1 MALFKILR
9 GNDLDLE
16 SVEKH
21 DGYAYFVPETGNFY
35 IDAPLIVPKDK
46 EPDADKI
53 ERIQLNSNLSN
64 RTKILY
70 SGTPNI
76 MTHSLTADKG
86 VIAENPVDTS
96 NVEEIA
102 GQHVTLDE
110 VNSLL
115 SMYAEKNSLNDYVLK
130 DEAKIFLTESDLTP
144 YVLTTELD
152 NYVHK
157 NKSNDVTGSINLLN
171 YGIQC
176 NATTPISSELSYYR
190 PVRVSNIMPKDEEGN
205 NGDIWIIYKEAEGKI
220 YLSKNNIVL
229 TDENYN
235 KGVEVIITNNSDGQI
250 TYNPMTVNGVN
261 LSLSGNVLTIKGD
274 GKTVVDGIN
283 IFIGAKNCKKYSTP
297 SEKIIT
303 ISTNYRSWS
312 WGDQTAVGDVSW
324 WEGLYNW
331 VQNSTITD
339 RKACIGRTKKL
350 TLSKSV
356 LGANTVVMI
365 CIGADE
371 DGDNTLT
378 FQTMN
383 ALPNNFATPAT
394 GGWVGSTQQ
403 TQCINFYNACQIQNY
418 IKKVKKG
425 VAKTGNSKQNGLV
438 TYNWETVWLLS
449 LRELNFDPSDSSL
462 SAVNSTQTNAE
473 CTYGF
478 NASYSYYQSNS
489 RTKYKTNADGGISDS
504 NNITYFTRSQ
514 SYTGYLYWVNA
525 ESVSHRT
532 SSSDTT
538 DYLAPAFV
546 IGKND

>member
-16 SVEKH
+16 GVEKH

-35 IDAPLIVPKDK
+35 IDAPLIIPKDK

-64 RTKILY
+64 KTKILY
-70 SGTPNI
+70 SGTSDI
-76 MTHSLTADKG
+76 MTHSLTADEG
-86 VIAENPVDTS
+86 VITTDPIDTS
-96 NVEEIA
+96 DVEEIA

-115 SMYAEKNSLNDYVLK
+115 SMYAEKSKLNDYVLK
-130 DEAKIFLTESDLTP
+130 DEAKIFLTDSDLTP

-157 NKSNDVTGSINLLN
+157 NKTNNVTGSINLLN

-190 PVRVSNIMPKDEEGN
+190 PVRVSNIMPEDEEGN
-205 NGDIWIIYKEAEGKI
+205 NGDIWIVYKEAEGKI

-235 KGVEVIITNNSDGQI
+235 KGVEIIITNNSDGQI

-274 GKTVVDGIN
+274 GKTIVDGVN
-283 IFIGAKNCKKYSTP
+283 ISIGAKNCKKYSTP

-303 ISTNYRSWS
+303 ISTNYTSWS
-312 WGDQTAVGDVSW
+312 WGDQTAVGDVFW
-324 WEGLYNW
+324 WKSLYNW
-331 VQNSTITD
+331 VQNSTVAE
-339 RKACIGRTKKL
+339 RKACIGKTKKL
-350 TLSKSV
+350 TLSKAV
-356 LGANTVVMI
+356 LGATTVVML

-383 ALPNNFATPAT
+383 VLPTSFRFPSNAS
-394 GGWVGSTQQ
+394 WIGSAQR
-403 TQCINFYNACQIQNY
+403 TQCVNFYNACQIQDY
-418 IKKVKKG
+418 IKTVKKG
-425 VAKTGNSKQNGLV
+425 VAQSGNQKNGLV
-438 TYNWETVWLLS
+438 IYNWETVWLLS
-449 LRELNFDPSDSSL
+449 LRELNFDTDYLSL
-462 SAVNSTQTNAE
+462 TASNSTQTNAE
-473 CTYGF
+473 CTYNF
-478 NASYSYYQSNS
+478 NSPYTYYQNNHAGKQLANS
-489 RTKYKTNADGGISDS
+489 AGDVSDS
-504 NNITYFTRSQ
+504 SFVAYGTRSTEYEGYICYIYNTNNFTYSTSSNIT
-514 SYTGYLYWVNA
+514 V
-525 ESVSHRT
+525 
-532 SSSDTT
+532 
-538 DYLAPAFV
+538 YLAPAFT

>member
-16 SVEKH
+16 GVEKH

-35 IDAPLIVPKDK
+35 IDAPLVVPKDK

-86 VIAENPVDTS
+86 VIAENPVDIS

-115 SMYAEKNSLNDYVLK
+115 SMYAEKNSLNNYVLK

-157 NKSNDVTGSINLLN
+157 NKSNDITGSINLLN

-283 IFIGAKNCKKYSTP
+283 ISIGAKNCKKYSTP

-324 WEGLYNW
+324 WEELYNW
-331 VQNSTITD
+331 VQNSTITE

-356 LGANTVVMI
+356 LGANTVVMV

>member
-9 GNDLDLE
+9 GSDLDLE
-16 SVEKH
+16 GVEKH

-64 RTKILY
+64 KTRILY
-70 SGTPNI
+70 SGTPDI
-76 MTHSLTADKG
+76 MTHSLTADEG
-86 VIAENPVDTS
+86 VITADPIDTS
-96 NVEEIA
+96 DVEEIA

-115 SMYAEKNSLNDYVLK
+115 SMYAEKSKLNDYVLK

-250 TYNPMTVNGVN
+250 TYNPMTINGVN

-283 IFIGAKNCKKYSTP
+283 ISIGAKNCKKYSTP

>member
-16 SVEKH
+16 GVEKH

-35 IDAPLIVPKDK
+35 IDAPLIVPKNK

-64 RTKILY
+64 KTKILY

-102 GQHVTLDE
+102 GQHATLDE

-115 SMYAEKNSLNDYVLK
+115 SMYAEKNSLNNYVLK

-190 PVRVSNIMPKDEEGN
+190 PIRVSNIMPKDEEGN
-205 NGDIWIIYKEAEGKI
+205 NGDIWIVYKEAEGTI

-283 IFIGAKNCKKYSTP
+283 ISIGAKNCKRYSTP

-303 ISTNYRSWS
+303 ISTNYASWS
-312 WGDQTAVGDVSW
+312 WGDQTAVGDVFW
-324 WEGLYNW
+324 WRDLYNW
-331 VQNSTITD
+331 VQNSTVAE
-339 RKACIGRTKKL
+339 RKACIGKTKKL

-356 LGANTVVMI
+356 LGANTVVML

-383 ALPNNFATPAT
+383 VLPRSFTVSYNTAWLNSA
-394 GGWVGSTQQ
+394 QR

-418 IKKVKKG
+418 IKTVKKG
-425 VAKTGNSKQNGLV
+425 VAETGTRGNGTV
-438 TYNWETVWLLS
+438 IYNWETVWILS
-449 LRELNFDPSDSSL
+449 LRELNYDPAEASI
-462 SAVNSTQTNAE
+462 SASNSTQTKAE
-473 CTYGF
+473 CTYNF
-478 NASYSYYQSNS
+478 NAPYTYYQNNV
-489 RTKYKTNADGGISDS
+489 RGKQIADS
-504 NNITYFTRSQ
+504 NGAVSGSNFASYPTRSMK
-514 SYTGYLYWVNA
+514 YNGYVYYIYNTNDLTYASSNL
-525 ESVSHRT
+525 T
-532 SSSDTT
+532 S
-538 DYLAPAFV
+538 YLAPAFT

>member
-16 SVEKH
+16 GVEKH

-64 RTKILY
+64 KTKILY
-70 SGTPNI
+70 SGTSDI

-86 VIAENPVDTS
+86 VITENPVDTS

-102 GQHVTLDE
+102 GQHATLDE

-115 SMYAEKNSLNDYVLK
+115 SMYAEKNSLNNYVLK
-130 DEAKIFLTESDLTP
+130 DEAKIFLTESDLAP
-144 YVLTTELD
+144 YVLTTELE

-157 NKSNDVTGSINLLN
+157 NKSNDITGSINLLN
-171 YGIQC
+171 HGIQC

-190 PVRVSNIMPKDEEGN
+190 PVRVSNIMPEDTEGN
-205 NGDIWIIYKEAEGKI
+205 NGDIWIVYKEAEGKI

-250 TYNPMTVNGVN
+250 TYNPMIVNGVN

-274 GKTVVDGIN
+274 GKTIVDGIN
-283 IFIGAKNCKKYSTP
+283 ISIGAKNCKKYSVP

-303 ISTNYRSWS
+303 ISTNYTPWS

-324 WEGLYNW
+324 WRDLYNW
-331 VQNSTITD
+331 IQNSTVAE
-339 RKACIGRTKKL
+339 RKACIGKTKKL

-356 LGANTVVMI
+356 LGANTVVML

-383 ALPNNFATPAT
+383 VLPKSFT
-394 GGWVGSTQQ
+394 VSYSTAWLNSAQR
-403 TQCINFYNACQIQNY
+403 TQCINFYNACQIQDY
-418 IKKVKKG
+418 IKTVKKG
-425 VAKTGNSKQNGLV
+425 VAETGTQGNGTV
-438 TYNWETVWLLS
+438 IYNWETVWILS
-449 LRELNFDPSDSSL
+449 LRELNYDLDEASI
-462 SAVNSTQTNAE
+462 SAANSTQTKAE
-473 CTYGF
+473 CTYNF
-478 NASYSYYQSNS
+478 NAPYTYYQ
-489 RTKYKTNADGGISDS
+489 
-504 NNITYFTRSQ
+504 NNIRGKQIANSNGVVSGSNFAIYPTRSMK
-514 SYTGYLYWVNA
+514 YNGHVYYIYDTNYCTYA
-525 ESVSHRT
+525 
-532 SSSDTT
+532 SSDFTS
-538 DYLAPAFV
+538 YLAPAFT

>member
-16 SVEKH
+16 GVEKH

-46 EPDADKI
+46 EPDSDKI

-64 RTKILY
+64 KTKILY

-76 MTHSLTADKG
+76 MTHSLAADKG

-102 GQHVTLDE
+102 GQHATLDE

-115 SMYAEKNSLNDYVLK
+115 SMYAEKNSLNNYVLK

-171 YGIQC
+171 HGIQC

-190 PVRVSNIMPKDEEGN
+190 PIRVSNIIPKDEEGN
-205 NGDIWIIYKEAEGKI
+205 NGDIWIVYKEAEGTI

-283 IFIGAKNCKKYSTP
+283 ISIGAKNCKRYSTP

-303 ISTNYRSWS
+303 ISTNYSSWS
-312 WGDQTAVGDVSW
+312 WGDQTAVGDVFW
-324 WEGLYNW
+324 WRDLYNW
-331 VQNSTITD
+331 VQNSTVAE
-339 RKACIGRTKKL
+339 RKACIGKTKKL

-356 LGANTVVMI
+356 LGANTVVML

-383 ALPNNFATPAT
+383 VLPRSFTVSYNTAWLNSA
-394 GGWVGSTQQ
+394 QR
-403 TQCINFYNACQIQNY
+403 TQCVNFYNACQIQDY
-418 IKKVKKG
+418 IKTVKKG
-425 VAKTGNSKQNGLV
+425 VAQTGSEGNGTV
-438 TYNWETVWLLS
+438 IYNWETVWVLS
-449 LRELNFDPSDSSL
+449 FRELNLDSDYASI
-462 SAVNSTQTNAE
+462 SASNSTQTKAE
-473 CTYGF
+473 CTYNF
-478 NASYSYYQSNS
+478 NAPYTYYQNNV
-489 RTKYKTNADGGISDS
+489 RGKQIADS
-504 NNITYFTRSQ
+504 NGAVSGSNFAIYPTRSMK
-514 SYTGYLYWVNA
+514 YNGYVYYIYNTNDWTYASSNF
-525 ESVSHRT
+525 T
-532 SSSDTT
+532 S
-538 DYLAPAFV
+538 YLAPAFT

>member
-16 SVEKH
+16 GVEKH

-64 RTKILY
+64 KTKILY

-102 GQHVTLDE
+102 GQHATLDE

-115 SMYAEKNSLNDYVLK
+115 SMYAEKNSLNNYVLK

-171 YGIQC
+171 HGIQC

-190 PVRVSNIMPKDEEGN
+190 PIRVSNIMPKDEEGN
-205 NGDIWIIYKEAEGKI
+205 NGDIWIVYKEAEGTI

-283 IFIGAKNCKKYSTP
+283 ISIGAKNCKRYSTP

-303 ISTNYRSWS
+303 ISTNYSSWS
-312 WGDQTAVGDVSW
+312 WGDQTAVGDVFW
-324 WEGLYNW
+324 WRDLYNW
-331 VQNSTITD
+331 VQNSTVAE
-339 RKACIGRTKKL
+339 RKACIGKTKKL

-356 LGANTVVMI
+356 LGANTVVML

-383 ALPNNFATPAT
+383 VLPRSFT
-394 GGWVGSTQQ
+394 VSYSTAWLNSAQR
-403 TQCINFYNACQIQNY
+403 TQCVNFYNACQIQDY
-418 IKKVKKG
+418 IKTVKKG
-425 VAKTGNSKQNGLV
+425 VAETGTRGNGTV
-438 TYNWETVWLLS
+438 IYNWETVWILS
-449 LRELNFDPSDSSL
+449 LRELNYDPAEASISASS
-462 SAVNSTQTNAE
+462 STQTKAE
-473 CTYGF
+473 CTYNF
-478 NASYSYYQSNS
+478 NAPYTYYQNNV
-489 RTKYKTNADGGISDS
+489 RGKQIADS
-504 NNITYFTRSQ
+504 NGAVSGSNFASYPTRSMQ
-514 SYTGYLYWVNA
+514 YNGYVYYIYNTNDLTYASSNF
-525 ESVSHRT
+525 T
-532 SSSDTT
+532 S
-538 DYLAPAFV
+538 YLAPAFT

>member
-16 SVEKH
+16 GVEKH

-64 RTKILY
+64 KTKILY
-70 SGTPNI
+70 SGTSDM
-76 MTHSLTADKG
+76 MTHSLTADEG
-86 VIAENPVDTS
+86 VITTDPIDTS
-96 NVEEIA
+96 DVEEIA

-110 VNSLL
+110 LNSLL
-115 SMYAEKNSLNDYVLK
+115 SLYAEKSNLNNYVLK

-144 YVLTTELD
+144 YALTTELD

-157 NKSNDVTGSINLLN
+157 DKSNDVTGSINLLN

-190 PVRVSNIMPKDEEGN
+190 PVRVSNIMPENEEGN
-205 NGDIWIIYKEAEGKI
+205 NGDIWIVYKEAEGKI
-220 YLSKNNIVL
+220 YLSKNNVVL

-274 GKTVVDGIN
+274 GKTVVDGVN
-283 IFIGAKNCKKYSTP
+283 ISIGAKNCKKYSTP

-303 ISTNYRSWS
+303 ISSNYTAWS
-312 WGDQTAVGDVSW
+312 WGDQTAIGDTTW
-324 WEGLYNW
+324 WKGLYNW
-331 VQNSTITD
+331 IQNSTVTQ
-339 RKACIGRTKKL
+339 RKACIGKTKKL
-350 TLSKSV
+350 ALSKSV
-356 LGANTVVMI
+356 LGANTVVML

-378 FQTMN
+378 FQSMN
-383 ALPNNFATPAT
+383 VLPKSFTAYYSTS
-394 GGWVGSTQQ
+394 WLSSTQR
-403 TQCINFYNACQIQNY
+403 TQCINFYNACQIQDY
-418 IKKVKKG
+418 IKTVKKG
-425 VAKTGNSKQNGLV
+425 VAQTGTQGNGTV
-438 TYNWETVWLLS
+438 IYNWETVWILS
-449 LRELNFDPSDSSL
+449 FRESNLDSSQASI
-462 SAVNSTQTNAE
+462 SASNSTQTKAE
-473 CTYGF
+473 CTYNF
-478 NASYSYYQSNS
+478 NAPYTYYQNNVVG
-489 RTKYKTNADGGISDS
+489 KQIADS
-504 NNITYFTRSQ
+504 NGAVSGNSFARYATRSMRYDGYVFYIYDTNNW
-514 SYTGYLYWVNA
+514 SYNG
-525 ESVSHRT
+525 SDFT
-532 SSSDTT
+532 S
-538 DYLAPAFV
+538 YLAPAFV

>member
-16 SVEKH
+16 GVEKH

-64 RTKILY
+64 KTKILY

-102 GQHVTLDE
+102 GQHATLDE

-115 SMYAEKNSLNDYVLK
+115 SMYAEKNSLNNYVLK

-171 YGIQC
+171 HGIQC

-190 PVRVSNIMPKDEEGN
+190 PIRVSNIMPKDEEGN
-205 NGDIWIIYKEAEGKI
+205 NGDIWIVYKEAEGTI

-283 IFIGAKNCKKYSTP
+283 ISIGAKNCKRYSTP

-303 ISTNYRSWS
+303 ISTNYSSWS
-312 WGDQTAVGDVSW
+312 WGDQTAVGDVFW
-324 WEGLYNW
+324 WRDLYNW
-331 VQNSTITD
+331 VQNSTVAE
-339 RKACIGRTKKL
+339 RKACIGKTKKL

-356 LGANTVVMI
+356 LGANTVVML

-378 FQTMN
+378 FQAMN
-383 ALPNNFATPAT
+383 VLPRSFTVSYNTVWLNSA
-394 GGWVGSTQQ
+394 QR
-403 TQCINFYNACQIQNY
+403 TQCINFYNACQIQDY
-418 IKKVKKG
+418 IKTVKKG
-425 VAKTGNSKQNGLV
+425 VAQTGTQGNGTV
-438 TYNWETVWLLS
+438 IYNWETVWVLS
-449 LRELNFDPSDSSL
+449 FRELNLDSDYASI
-462 SAVNSTQTNAE
+462 SASNSTQTKAE
-473 CTYGF
+473 CTYNF
-478 NASYSYYQSNS
+478 NAPYTYYQNNV
-489 RTKYKTNADGGISDS
+489 RGKQIADS
-504 NNITYFTRSQ
+504 NGAVSGSNFASYTTRSMK
-514 SYTGYLYWVNA
+514 YNGYVYYIYNTNDWTYA
-525 ESVSHRT
+525 
-532 SSSDTT
+532 SSDFTS
-538 DYLAPAFV
+538 YLAPAFT

>member
-16 SVEKH
+16 GVEKH

-64 RTKILY
+64 KTKILY

-102 GQHVTLDE
+102 GQHATLDE

-115 SMYAEKNSLNDYVLK
+115 SMYAEKNSLNNYVLK

-171 YGIQC
+171 HGIQC

-190 PVRVSNIMPKDEEGN
+190 PIRVSNIMPKDEEGN
-205 NGDIWIIYKEAEGKI
+205 NGDIWIVYKEAEGTI

-283 IFIGAKNCKKYSTP
+283 ISIGAKNCKRYSTP

-303 ISTNYRSWS
+303 ISTNYASWS
-312 WGDQTAVGDVSW
+312 WGDQTAVGDVFW
-324 WEGLYNW
+324 WRDLYNW
-331 VQNSTITD
+331 VQNSTVAE
-339 RKACIGRTKKL
+339 RKACIGKTKKL
-350 TLSKSV
+350 ALSKSV
-356 LGANTVVMI
+356 LGANTVVML

-383 ALPNNFATPAT
+383 VLPRSFT
-394 GGWVGSTQQ
+394 VSYSTAWLNSAQR
-403 TQCINFYNACQIQNY
+403 TQCINFYNACQIQDY
-418 IKKVKKG
+418 IKTVKKG
-425 VAKTGNSKQNGLV
+425 VAETGTRGNGTV
-438 TYNWETVWLLS
+438 IYNWETVWILS
-449 LRELNFDPSDSSL
+449 LRELNYDPAEASI
-462 SAVNSTQTNAE
+462 SASNSTQTKAE
-473 CTYGF
+473 CTYNF
-478 NASYSYYQSNS
+478 NAPYTYYQNNV
-489 RTKYKTNADGGISDS
+489 RGKQIADS
-504 NNITYFTRSQ
+504 NGAVSGSNFASYPTRSMQ
-514 SYTGYLYWVNA
+514 YNGYVYYIYNTNDLTY
-525 ESVSHRT
+525 T
-532 SSSDTT
+532 SSNFTS
-538 DYLAPAFV
+538 YLAPAFT

>member
-16 SVEKH
+16 GVEKH

-64 RTKILY
+64 KTKILY

-102 GQHVTLDE
+102 GQHATLDE

-115 SMYAEKNSLNDYVLK
+115 SMYAEKNSLNNYVLK

-171 YGIQC
+171 HGIQC

-190 PVRVSNIMPKDEEGN
+190 PIRVSNIMPKDEEGN
-205 NGDIWIIYKEAEGKI
+205 NGDIWIVYKEAEGTI

-283 IFIGAKNCKKYSTP
+283 ISIGAKNCKRYSTP

-303 ISTNYRSWS
+303 ISTNYSSWS
-312 WGDQTAVGDVSW
+312 WGDQTAVGDVFW
-324 WEGLYNW
+324 WRDLYNW
-331 VQNSTITD
+331 VQNSTVAE
-339 RKACIGRTKKL
+339 RKACIGKTKKL

-356 LGANTVVMI
+356 LGANTVVML

-383 ALPNNFATPAT
+383 VLPRSFTVSYNTVWLNSA
-394 GGWVGSTQQ
+394 QR
-403 TQCINFYNACQIQNY
+403 TQCINFYNACQIQDY
-418 IKKVKKG
+418 IKTVKKG
-425 VAKTGNSKQNGLV
+425 VAQTGTQGNGTV
-438 TYNWETVWLLS
+438 IYNWETVWVLS
-449 LRELNFDPSDSSL
+449 FRELNLDSDYASI
-462 SAVNSTQTNAE
+462 SASNSTQTKAE
-473 CTYGF
+473 CTYNF
-478 NASYSYYQSNS
+478 NAPYTYYQNNV
-489 RTKYKTNADGGISDS
+489 RGKQIADS
-504 NNITYFTRSQ
+504 NGAVSGSNFASYTTRSMK
-514 SYTGYLYWVNA
+514 YNGYVYYIYNTNDWTYA
-525 ESVSHRT
+525 
-532 SSSDTT
+532 SSDFTS
-538 DYLAPAFV
+538 YLAPAFT

>member
-9 GNDLDLE
+9 GNDLDLKGID
-16 SVEKH
+16 KH

-86 VIAENPVDTS
+86 VVTTDPVDTS
-96 NVEEIA
+96 DVEEIA

-115 SMYAEKNSLNDYVLK
+115 SMYAEKSKLNDYVLK

-190 PVRVSNIMPKDEEGN
+190 PVRVSNIMPEDEEGN
-205 NGDIWIIYKEAEGKI
+205 NGDIWIVYKEAEGKI

-250 TYNPMTVNGVN
+250 TYNPMTINGVN

-274 GKTVVDGIN
+274 GKTIVDGVN
-283 IFIGAKNCKKYSTP
+283 ISIGAKNCKKYSTP

-303 ISTNYRSWS
+303 ISTNYTSWS
-312 WGDQTAVGDVSW
+312 WGDQTAVGDVFW
-324 WEGLYNW
+324 WKSLYNW
-331 VQNSTITD
+331 IQNSTVAE
-339 RKACIGRTKKL
+339 RKACIGKTKKL
-350 TLSKSV
+350 TLSKAV
-356 LGANTVVMI
+356 LGATTVVML

-383 ALPNNFATPAT
+383 VLPRSFT
-394 GGWVGSTQQ
+394 VSYSTAWLNSAQR
-403 TQCINFYNACQIQNY
+403 TQCVNFYNACQIQDY
-418 IKKVKKG
+418 IKTVKKG
-425 VAKTGNSKQNGLV
+425 VAQTGTQGNGTV
-438 TYNWETVWLLS
+438 IYNWETVWVLS
-449 LRELNFDPSDSSL
+449 FRELNLDSDYASI
-462 SAVNSTQTNAE
+462 SASNSTQIKAE
-473 CTYGF
+473 CTYNF
-478 NASYSYYQSNS
+478 NAPYTYYQNNV
-489 RTKYKTNADGGISDS
+489 RGKQIADS
-504 NNITYFTRSQ
+504 NGIVSGSNFASYPTRSMKYNGYVYYIYNTNDWTYAN
-514 SYTGYLYWVNA
+514 SDFTG
-525 ESVSHRT
+525 
-532 SSSDTT
+532 
-538 DYLAPAFV
+538 YLAPAFT

>member
-16 SVEKH
+16 GVEKH

-64 RTKILY
+64 KTKILY

-102 GQHVTLDE
+102 GQHATLDE

-115 SMYAEKNSLNDYVLK
+115 SMYAEKNSLNNYVLK

-157 NKSNDVTGSINLLN
+157 NKSNDVIGSINLLN
-171 YGIQC
+171 HGIQC

-190 PVRVSNIMPKDEEGN
+190 PIRVSNIMPKDEEGN
-205 NGDIWIIYKEAEGKI
+205 NGDIWIVYKEAEGTI

-283 IFIGAKNCKKYSTP
+283 ISIGAKNCKRYSTP

-303 ISTNYRSWS
+303 ISTNYSSWS
-312 WGDQTAVGDVSW
+312 WGDQTAVGDVFW
-324 WEGLYNW
+324 WRDLYNW
-331 VQNSTITD
+331 VQNSTVAE
-339 RKACIGRTKKL
+339 RKACIGKTKKL

-356 LGANTVVMI
+356 LEANTVVML

-383 ALPNNFATPAT
+383 VLPRSFTVSYNTAWLNSA
-394 GGWVGSTQQ
+394 QR
-403 TQCINFYNACQIQNY
+403 TQCVNFYNACQIQDY
-418 IKKVKKG
+418 IKTVKKG
-425 VAKTGNSKQNGLV
+425 VAQTGTQGNGTV
-438 TYNWETVWLLS
+438 IYNWETVWVLS
-449 LRELNFDPSDSSL
+449 FRELNLDSDYASI
-462 SAVNSTQTNAE
+462 SASNSTQTKAE
-473 CTYGF
+473 CTYNF
-478 NASYSYYQSNS
+478 NAPYTYYQNNV
-489 RTKYKTNADGGISDS
+489 RGKQIADS
-504 NNITYFTRSQ
+504 NGAVSGSNFASYTTRSMK
-514 SYTGYLYWVNA
+514 YNGYVYYIYNTNDWTYA
-525 ESVSHRT
+525 
-532 SSSDTT
+532 SSDFTS
-538 DYLAPAFV
+538 YLAPAFT

>member
-9 GNDLDLE
+9 GSDLDLE
-16 SVEKH
+16 GVEKH

-64 RTKILY
+64 KTRILY
-70 SGTPNI
+70 SGTPDI
-76 MTHSLTADKG
+76 MTHSLTADEG
-86 VIAENPVDTS
+86 VITADPIDTS
-96 NVEEIA
+96 DVEEIA

-115 SMYAEKNSLNDYVLK
+115 SMYAEKSKLNDYVLK

-250 TYNPMTVNGVN
+250 TYNPMTINGVN

-274 GKTVVDGIN
+274 GKTIVDGIN
-283 IFIGAKNCKKYSTP
+283 ISISAKNCKKYSTP

-303 ISTNYRSWS
+303 ISTNYSSWS

-331 VQNSTITD
+331 VQNSTIAE

-365 CIGADE
+365 CIGADA

-378 FQTMN
+378 FQSMN
-383 ALPNNFATPAT
+383 LLPNSFTVSYDVS
-394 GGWVGSTQQ
+394 WLGSTQR
-403 TQCINFYNACQIQNY
+403 TQCINFYDACQIQNY
-418 IKKVKKG
+418 IKTVKKG
-425 VAKTGNSKQNGLV
+425 VAQSGSGKGKV
-438 TYNWETVWLLS
+438 IYNWETVWILS
-449 LRELNFDPSDSSL
+449 LRELNFDSSEASISASD
-462 SAVNSTQTNAE
+462 STQTNAE

-478 NASYSYYQSNS
+478 NAPYSYYQNNS
-489 RTKYKTNADGGISDS
+489 RAKYVTNANGNITSNDSVKYLTRSKHYNDYTYYIYSDS
-504 NNITYFTRSQ
+504 FNYVTRNTI
-514 SYTGYLYWVNA
+514 YT
-525 ESVSHRT
+525 
-532 SSSDTT
+532 
-538 DYLAPAFV
+538 YLAPAFV

>member
-16 SVEKH
+16 GVEKH

-64 RTKILY
+64 KTKILY

-102 GQHVTLDE
+102 GQHATLDE

-115 SMYAEKNSLNDYVLK
+115 SMYAEKNSLNNYVLK

-171 YGIQC
+171 HGIQC

-190 PVRVSNIMPKDEEGN
+190 PIRVSNIMPKDEEGN
-205 NGDIWIIYKEAEGKI
+205 NGDIWIVYKEAEGTI

-283 IFIGAKNCKKYSTP
+283 ISIGAKNCKRYSTP

-303 ISTNYRSWS
+303 ISTNYASWS
-312 WGDQTAVGDVSW
+312 WGDQTAVGDVFW
-324 WEGLYNW
+324 WRDLYNW
-331 VQNSTITD
+331 VQNSTVAE
-339 RKACIGRTKKL
+339 RKACIGKTKKL

-356 LGANTVVMI
+356 LGANTVVML

-383 ALPNNFATPAT
+383 VLPRSFT
-394 GGWVGSTQQ
+394 VSYSTAWLNSAQR
-403 TQCINFYNACQIQNY
+403 TQCINFYNACQIQDY
-418 IKKVKKG
+418 IKTVKKG
-425 VAKTGNSKQNGLV
+425 VAETGTRGNGTV
-438 TYNWETVWLLS
+438 IYNWETVWILS
-449 LRELNFDPSDSSL
+449 LRELNYDPAEASI
-462 SAVNSTQTNAE
+462 SASNSTQTKAE
-473 CTYGF
+473 CTYNF
-478 NASYSYYQSNS
+478 NAPYTYYQNNV
-489 RTKYKTNADGGISDS
+489 RGKQIADS
-504 NNITYFTRSQ
+504 NGAVSGSNFASYPTRSMKYNGRVYYIYDTNDWNYAN
-514 SYTGYLYWVNA
+514 SA
-525 ESVSHRT
+525 FT
-532 SSSDTT
+532 S
-538 DYLAPAFV
+538 YLAPAFT

>member
-16 SVEKH
+16 GVEKH

-35 IDAPLIVPKDK
+35 IDAPLIIPKDK

-64 RTKILY
+64 KTKILY
-70 SGTPNI
+70 SGTSDI
-76 MTHSLTADKG
+76 MTHSLTADEG
-86 VIAENPVDTS
+86 VITTDPIDTS
-96 NVEEIA
+96 DVEEIA

-115 SMYAEKNSLNDYVLK
+115 SMYAEKSKLNDYVLK
-130 DEAKIFLTESDLTP
+130 DEAKIFLTDSDLTP

-157 NKSNDVTGSINLLN
+157 NKTNNVTGSINLLN

-190 PVRVSNIMPKDEEGN
+190 PVRVSNIMPEDEEGN
-205 NGDIWIIYKEAEGKI
+205 NGDIWIVYKEAEGKI

-235 KGVEVIITNNSDGQI
+235 KGVEIIITNNSDGQI

-274 GKTVVDGIN
+274 GKTIVDGVN
-283 IFIGAKNCKKYSTP
+283 ISIGAKNCKKYSTP

-303 ISTNYRSWS
+303 ISTNYTSWS
-312 WGDQTAVGDVSW
+312 WGDQTAVGDVFW
-324 WEGLYNW
+324 WKSLYNW
-331 VQNSTITD
+331 VQNSTVAE
-339 RKACIGRTKKL
+339 RKACIGKTKKL
-350 TLSKSV
+350 TLSKAV
-356 LGANTVVMI
+356 LGATTVVML

-383 ALPNNFATPAT
+383 VLPKSFT
-394 GGWVGSTQQ
+394 VSYSTEWLNSAQR
-403 TQCINFYNACQIQNY
+403 TQCINFYNACQIQDY
-418 IKKVKKG
+418 IKTVKKG
-425 VAKTGNSKQNGLV
+425 VAQTGTQGNGAV
-438 TYNWETVWLLS
+438 IYNWETVWVLS
-449 LRELNFDPSDSSL
+449 FRELNLDSDYASISV
-462 SAVNSTQTNAE
+462 SNSTQTKAE
-473 CTYGF
+473 CTYNF
-478 NASYSYYQSNS
+478 NAPYTYYQNNVRGKQIANSDGAVSGSNFAS
-489 RTKYKTNADGGISDS
+489 YP
-504 NNITYFTRSQ
+504 TRSMKYNGYVYYIYNTNDWTYAN
-514 SYTGYLYWVNA
+514 SNFTG
-525 ESVSHRT
+525 
-532 SSSDTT
+532 
-538 DYLAPAFV
+538 YLAPAFV

>member
-16 SVEKH
+16 GVEKH

-64 RTKILY
+64 KTKILY

-102 GQHVTLDE
+102 GQHATLDE

-115 SMYAEKNSLNDYVLK
+115 SMYAEKNSLNNYVLK

-171 YGIQC
+171 HGIQC

-190 PVRVSNIMPKDEEGN
+190 PIRVSNIMPKDEEGN
-205 NGDIWIIYKEAEGKI
+205 NGDIWIVYKEAEGTI

-283 IFIGAKNCKKYSTP
+283 ISIGAKNCKRYSTP

-303 ISTNYRSWS
+303 ISTNYSSWS
-312 WGDQTAVGDVSW
+312 WGDQTAVGDVFW
-324 WEGLYNW
+324 WRDLYNW
-331 VQNSTITD
+331 VQNSTVAE
-339 RKACIGRTKKL
+339 RKACIGKTKKL

-356 LGANTVVMI
+356 LGANTVVML

-383 ALPNNFATPAT
+383 VLPRSFTVSYNTTWLNSA
-394 GGWVGSTQQ
+394 QR
-403 TQCINFYNACQIQNY
+403 TQCVNFYNACQIQDY
-418 IKKVKKG
+418 IKTVKKG
-425 VAKTGNSKQNGLV
+425 VAQTGTEGNGTV
-438 TYNWETVWLLS
+438 IYNWETVWILS
-449 LRELNFDPSDSSL
+449 FRELNLDSDYASI
-462 SAVNSTQTNAE
+462 SASNSTQTKAE
-473 CTYGF
+473 CTYNF
-478 NASYSYYQSNS
+478 NAPYTYYQNNV
-489 RTKYKTNADGGISDS
+489 RGKQIADS
-504 NNITYFTRSQ
+504 NGAVSGSNFAIYPTRSMK
-514 SYTGYLYWVNA
+514 YNGYVYYIYNTNDWTYASSNF
-525 ESVSHRT
+525 T
-532 SSSDTT
+532 S
-538 DYLAPAFV
+538 YLAPAFT

>member
-16 SVEKH
+16 GVEKH

-64 RTKILY
+64 KTKILY

-102 GQHVTLDE
+102 GQHATLDE

-115 SMYAEKNSLNDYVLK
+115 SIYAEKNSLNNYVLK

-171 YGIQC
+171 HGIQC

-190 PVRVSNIMPKDEEGN
+190 PIRVSNIMPKDEEGN
-205 NGDIWIIYKEAEGKI
+205 NGDIWIVYKEAEGTI

-283 IFIGAKNCKKYSTP
+283 ISIGAKNCKRYSTP

-303 ISTNYRSWS
+303 ISTNYASWS
-312 WGDQTAVGDVSW
+312 WGDQTAVGDVFW
-324 WEGLYNW
+324 WRDLYNW
-331 VQNSTITD
+331 VQNSTVAE
-339 RKACIGRTKKL
+339 RKACIGKTKKL

-356 LGANTVVMI
+356 LGANTVVML

-383 ALPNNFATPAT
+383 VLPRSFT
-394 GGWVGSTQQ
+394 VSYSTAWLNSAQR
-403 TQCINFYNACQIQNY
+403 TQCVNFYNACQIQDY
-418 IKKVKKG
+418 IKTVKKG
-425 VAKTGNSKQNGLV
+425 VAETGTRGNGTV
-438 TYNWETVWLLS
+438 IYNWETVWILS
-449 LRELNFDPSDSSL
+449 LRELNYDPAEASISASS
-462 SAVNSTQTNAE
+462 STQTKAE
-473 CTYGF
+473 CTYNF
-478 NASYSYYQSNS
+478 NAPYTYYQNNI
-489 RTKYKTNADGGISDS
+489 RGKQIADS
-504 NNITYFTRSQ
+504 NGAVSGSNFASYPTRSMQ
-514 SYTGYLYWVNA
+514 YNGYVYYIYNTNDLTY
-525 ESVSHRT
+525 T
-532 SSSDTT
+532 SSNFTS
-538 DYLAPAFV
+538 YLAPAFT

>member
-9 GNDLDLE
+9 GSDLDLE
-16 SVEKH
+16 GVEKH

-64 RTKILY
+64 KTKILY

-76 MTHSLTADKG
+76 MTHLLTADKG
-86 VIAENPVDTS
+86 VITENPVDIS
-96 NVEEIA
+96 DVEEIA

-115 SMYAEKNSLNDYVLK
+115 SMYAEKNSLNNYVLK

-157 NKSNDVTGSINLLN
+157 NKSNDITGSINLLN

-190 PVRVSNIMPKDEEGN
+190 PVRVSNIMPKEEEGN
-205 NGDIWIIYKEAEGKI
+205 NGDIWVIYKEAEGKI

-274 GKTVVDGIN
+274 GKTIVDGIN

-331 VQNSTITD
+331 VQHSTIAE

-350 TLSKSV
+350 TLSKPV

-394 GGWVGSTQQ
+394 GGWVGSIQQ

-449 LRELNFDPSDSSL
+449 LRELNFDPGDSSL

-489 RTKYKTNADGGISDS
+489 RTKYKTNANGGISDS

-525 ESVSHRT
+525 ESVSHIT
-532 SSSDTT
+532 SSNDTT

>member
-9 GNDLDLE
+9 GSDLDLE
-16 SVEKH
+16 GVEKH

-64 RTKILY
+64 KTRILY
-70 SGTPNI
+70 SGTPDV
-76 MTHSLTADKG
+76 MTHSLTADEG
-86 VIAENPVDTS
+86 VITADPIDTS

-115 SMYAEKNSLNDYVLK
+115 SMYAEKNSLNNYVLK

-157 NKSNDVTGSINLLN
+157 NKSNDITGSINLLN

-190 PVRVSNIMPKDEEGN
+190 PVRVSNIMPEDEEGN
-205 NGDIWIIYKEAEGKI
+205 NGDIWIVYKEAEGKI

-229 TDENYN
+229 TNDNYN

-250 TYNPMTVNGVN
+250 TYNPMTINGVN

-274 GKTVVDGIN
+274 GKTIVDGVN
-283 IFIGAKNCKKYSTP
+283 ISIGAKNCKKYSTP

-303 ISTNYRSWS
+303 ISTNYISWS

-331 VQNSTITD
+331 VQNSTVTE
-339 RKACIGRTKKL
+339 RKACVGKTKKL

-383 ALPNNFATPAT
+383 VLPNNLTTSAT

-403 TQCINFYNACQIQNY
+403 TQCINFYNTCQIQNY

-425 VAKTGNSKQNGLV
+425 VAKTGSSKQDGLV

-478 NASYSYYQSNS
+478 NAAYSYYQSNS

-514 SYTGYLYWVNA
+514 SYTGYLYWVGA